1 MSGFS
6 IRRTSRASERFSG
19 CRFLVIEED
28 PTSQPHNL
36 FSGPDQPLAALRSRF
51 FTEESRAA
59 RPSLEVQSRR
69 PALASKEKKASS
81 AVSKARAVRRSAD
94 DVVEAPC

>member
-1 MSGFS
+1 VVVGLLICVAKESDDVRFFYPAHVA
-6 IRRTSRASERFSG
+6 RASERFSG

-59 RPSLEVQSRR
+59 RPR
-69 PALASKEKKASS
+69 P
-81 AVSKARAVRRSAD
+81 
-94 DVVEAPC
+94 